1 MESPQASI
9 TEEQKFLIPSGSLPQ
24 PCLVGCGCEGRSCR
38 NGGTLAG
45 RVGLPSKS
53 SQPIKH
59 LMFSAPQER
68 CTSVLPMYLSS
79 FIFTIL

>member
-1 MESPQASI
+1 MENPQASI
-9 TEEQKFLIPSGSLPQ
+9 TDEQKSPMPSPSPSQ
-24 PCLVGCGCEGRSCR
+24 TCPVGCGCEERSCL

-45 RVGLPSKS
+45 RLGLPSKS

-79 FIFTIL
+79 FIFNIL